1 MKLFWITFLAI
12 SLMVATENIQPIIM
26 SMKMF
31 QMSNPSIV
39 HSSLN
44 KRGQIQLIKYFSNY
58 GQKIVFNPIKS
69 NPHDFMIIFTE
80 LADYPW
86 DEYPE
91 TQVPTLGKIQLLESN
106 HLGGPR
112 I

>member
-1 MKLFWITFLAI
+1 MKSLWITLLAKI
-12 SLMVATENIQPIIM
+12 LIVEAENIQPIIM

-69 NPHDFMIIFTE
+69 NPHDFMVIFTE
-80 LADYPW
+80 LADYQW
-86 DEYPE
+86 DENPE
-91 TQVPTLGKIQLLESN
+91 TQVPVLG
-106 HLGGPR
+106 
-112 I
+112 

>member
-12 SLMVATENIQPIIM
+12 ILIVAAENIQPIIT

-44 KRGQIQLIKYFSNY
+44 KREQIQLIKNFSNY

-69 NPHDFMIIFTE
+69 NPHDFMVIFSE
-80 LADYPW
+80 LADYQW
-86 DEYPE
+86 DKYPE
-91 TQVPTLGKIQLLESN
+91 TQVPTLGKIQSLENN
-106 HLGGPR
+106 HLA
-112 I
+112 

>member
-12 SLMVATENIQPIIM
+12 ILIVEAENIQPIIT

-69 NPHDFMIIFTE
+69 NPHDFVVIFT
-80 LADYPW
+80 
-86 DEYPE
+86 
-91 TQVPTLGKIQLLESN
+91 K
-106 HLGGPR
+106 
-112 I
+112 

>member
-1 MKLFWITFLAI
+1 MKLLWLILVYELVIIA
-12 SLMVATENIQPIIM
+12 AENIQSPNYAIIK
-26 SMKMF
+26 SMTMF

-44 KRGQIQLIKYFSNY
+44 KREQIQLIKYFSNY

-69 NPHDFMIIFTE
+69 NPHDFVVIFTK
-80 LADYPW
+80 LADYQW

-91 TQVPTLGKIQLLESN
+91 TQVPTLGKIQSLENN
-106 HLGGPR
+106 HLA
-112 I
+112 